1 VGFLRG
7 VIVGAVITLSAGVGL
22 GLVGMM
28 AREYWQQEQRERA
41 AAALEPDREPGHRA
55 PVTGE
60 PGDLLSELSAAQRA
74 EAEKRAGPSPSVPVA
89 GSGAVATP
97 ELLAGQSE
105 TKRNQM
111 LVVDLYLQVT
121 GRYPTTKE
129 LKTWLD
135 PEAPLQL
142 KLRSLRLVGEEDV
155 GVANFIAGTLME
167 APVYR
172 QRFPAPAEALL
183 AEAKAGDGAA
193 VVGALFA
200 RAIGALPEAKGD
212 DATLLKALRARFGL
226 TPSQVTS
233 AKVMTELL
241 RMASESTDVGEHWL
255 EPGEPLA
262 VELDAIRTSLRSGRV
277 VVARGHDPSPRWVLV
292 AGFDASGAF
301 LVRDPRGGMGE
312 KTEPE
317 QLLAFLRGSPGDA
330 GTVVATGGVWLD
342 AAAKPS
348 SKPCPP
354 PPVALARGVPIPSD
368 QSLPGLTGVIE
379 GAQVNLTRLR
389 IPPGQHTMR
398 GTMSATAEEI
408 DAVLAAA
415 HSPAAGTGKA
425 FVKFGQYY
433 NLDPLY
439 ALAFF
444 KHESW
449 FGTHPKWVGWMG
461 DGRSTKNI
469 GNIRYFAAPDPERQ
483 PQFTGFNGFRA
494 YRSWED
500 GIEDWFKILA
510 FDSHYAGLHTAE
522 AVLPIYAP
530 TSENDTG
537 AYVKDVIQFVENWRT
552 QTAAPLKPRPALAQ
566 GGCP

>member
-1 VGFLRG
+1 VGLFRG
-7 VIVGAVITLSAGVGL
+7 IVTGALIALGAGVGL
-22 GLVGMM
+22 WLVGMM

-41 AAALEPDREPGHRA
+41 AAALESERRV

-60 PGDLLSELSAAQRA
+60 PGDLLSQLSAAQRA
-74 EAEKRAGPSPSVPVA
+74 EAEKRALPSPNTPVA
-89 GSGAVATP
+89 ANGSVATP

-105 TKRNQM
+105 TKRNEM

-121 GRYPTTKE
+121 GRYPSSRE

-142 KLRSLRLVGEEDV
+142 KLRSLRLIGEEDV

-167 APVYR
+167 APAYR
-172 QRFPAPAEALL
+172 RRFPAPPGSLL
-183 AEAKAGDGAA
+183 AEAKFGDGAA

-226 TPSQVTS
+226 SPSQVTS

-241 RMASESTDVGEHWL
+241 RTASESTDVGEHWL

-262 VELDAIRTSLRSGRV
+262 VELDAVRTSLRSGRV
-277 VVARGHDPSPRWVLV
+277 VLARGHDPLPRWVLV
-292 AGFDASGAF
+292 AGFDSAGAF
-301 LVRDPRGGMGE
+301 LVRDPRGTMGE
-312 KTEPE
+312 KTDPE
-317 QLLAFLRGSPGDA
+317 QLMAFLRGAPGDA
-330 GTVVATGGVWLD
+330 GTVVAAGVVWLD
-342 AAAKPS
+342 VPAKPR
-348 SKPCPP
+348 PAPGLPP
-354 PPVALARGVPIPSD
+354 AVAVSASMRIPSD
-368 QSLPGLTGVIE
+368 QSLPGLTGMIE

-389 IPPGQHTMR
+389 IPLGEHTMR
-398 GTMSATAEEI
+398 GTMSATAEQI

-425 FVKFGQYY
+425 FVRFGQYY
-433 NLDPLY
+433 NLDPVY

-449 FGTHPKWVGWMG
+449 FGTHPKWVGWMS

-483 PQFTGFNGFRA
+483 PQYSGFNGFRA

-500 GIEDWFKILA
+500 GIEDWFKLLA
-510 FDSHYAGLHTAE
+510 FDSHYAGLHTVE

-530 TSENDTG
+530 TSENDT
-537 AYVKDVIQFVENWRT
+537 ALYIKDVTQFVDAWR
-552 QTAAPLKPRPALAQ
+552 AQ
-566 GGCP
+566 SATVRSP

>member
-1 VGFLRG
+1 MGFLRG
-7 VIVGAVITLSAGVGL
+7 LIVGALITLSAGVGL
-22 GLVGMM
+22 GLVGLM
-28 AREYWQQEQRERA
+28 ARDYWQQEQREKA
-41 AAALEPDREPGHRA
+41 AAALEPEPRA
-55 PVTGE
+55 PVVGE
-60 PGDLLSELSAAQRA
+60 PGDLLSEFSAAQRA
-74 EAEKRAGPSPSVPVA
+74 EAEKRAAPSPSVPVA
-89 GSGAVATP
+89 GAGSVATP

-111 LVVDLYLQVT
+111 LVVDLHLQVI

-129 LKTWLD
+129 LKSWLD

-142 KLRSLRLVGEEDV
+142 KLRSLRLIGEEDV

-167 APVYR
+167 TPAYR
-172 QRFPAPAEALL
+172 QRFPALPE
-183 AEAKAGDGAA
+183 EKAGDGAA
-193 VVGALFA
+193 VVGALLA
-200 RAIGALPEAKGD
+200 RAVGALPEARGD
-212 DATLLKALRARFGL
+212 DAALLKALRARFGL
-226 TPSQVTS
+226 SPSQVTS
-233 AKVMTELL
+233 AKVMTEVL
-241 RMASESTDVGEHWL
+241 RTASESTDVGEHWL
-255 EPGEPLA
+255 EPGAPVA
-262 VELDAIRTSLRSGRV
+262 VELDAIRTSLRSGRA

-301 LVRDPRGGMGE
+301 LVRDPHGVMGE

-317 QLLAFLRGSPGDA
+317 KLLAFMRGSPSGA
-330 GTVVATGGVWLD
+330 AVAIAGGVWLD
-342 AAAKPS
+342 VAARPS
-348 SKPCPP
+348 PKPCPP
-354 PPVALARGVPIPSD
+354 PTALARGVPIPSD
-368 QSLPGLTGVIE
+368 QSLPGFTGVIE

-389 IPPGQHTMR
+389 IPLGQHTMR
-398 GTMSATAEEI
+398 GTMSATAEQI
-408 DAVLAAA
+408 DQVLAAV

-433 NLDPLY
+433 NLDPIF

-461 DGRSTKNI
+461 DGRSTRNL
-469 GNIRYFAAPDPERQ
+469 GNIRYFFAPDPERQ

-494 YRSWED
+494 YKSWED
-500 GIEDWFKILA
+500 GIEDWFKLLA

-530 TSENDTG
+530 TSENDTS
-537 AYVKDVIQFVENWRT
+537 AYVKDVIQFVEAWRA
-552 QTAAPLKPRPALAQ
+552 QTAAPPPPPKPALAQ